1 MERRKFLTAGGGA
14 VAAASTI
21 IGAPAIAQSLP
32 NIKWRLA
39 SSFPKSLDTI
49 YGGADQLA
57 ARISALT
64 SGKFQIRPFAA
75 GEIVP
80 GLQVLDAIQQ
90 GTVEIGH
97 TAPYYYVGKN
107 KAFAF
112 GTAMPFGMNTRQQ
125 NAWLYYGGGIDM
137 MNAFMKDYGVLFMP
151 AGNTGCQMGGWWRI
165 EIKSMA
171 DLKGLKFRIP
181 GIGGEIWSKLGVVP
195 QTIAG
200 GDIYPALER
209 GTIDGAEWIGPY
221 DDEKLGF
228 YKVAKHYYFPGWWE
242 PGPSLGLMVNLKQWD
257 TLPKEYQAALQAA
270 AAEVNVTMQAN
281 YDSKNPAALQRL
293 VNNGVKLHQFSKEI
307 MDACYKSAM
316 DIYNEEAGKNP
327 TFKKIYESWNKFRK
341 EQVAWFR
348 IAEGAEEAFASSSK

>member
-1 MERRKFLTAGGGA
+1 MQRRKFLTSGSTA
-14 VAAASTI
+14 VAAVVGTI
-21 IGAPAIAQSLP
+21 ATAAKAADLPAIR
-32 NIKWRLA
+32 WRLA

-49 YGGADQLA
+49 YGGAETLA
-57 ARISALT
+57 NRVSDLT
-64 SGKFQIRPFAA
+64 GGKFQIRPFAA

-80 GLQVLDAIQQ
+80 GLQVLDAVQQ
-90 GTVEIGH
+90 GTVECGH

-112 GTAMPFGMNTRQQ
+112 GTGLPFGMNQRQQ
-125 NAWLYYGGGIDM
+125 NAWLYYGGGNQL
-137 MNAFMKDYGVLFMP
+137 MNDFLKDYNVTLMP
-151 AGNTGCQMGGWWRI
+151 GGNTGCQMGGWWRT
-165 EIKSMA
+165 EIKSLA

-181 GIGGEIWSKLGVVP
+181 GMGGEVWSKLGVVP
-195 QTIAG
+195 QTIPG

-242 PGPSLGLMVNLKQWD
+242 TGPTLGFIVNLKQWAA
-257 TLPKEYQAALQAA
+257 LPKEYQAALEAA
-270 AAEVNVTMQAN
+270 SAEANVLMMAN

-293 VNNGVKLHQFSKEI
+293 VNNGVKLHQFSREI
-307 MDACYKSAM
+307 MDACHKSAM
-316 DIYNEEAGKNP
+316 EIYADESGKNP
-327 TFKKIYESWNKFRK
+327 VFKKMFASWDKFRK

-348 IAEGAEEAFASSSK
+348 IGEQAQDNYISSLK